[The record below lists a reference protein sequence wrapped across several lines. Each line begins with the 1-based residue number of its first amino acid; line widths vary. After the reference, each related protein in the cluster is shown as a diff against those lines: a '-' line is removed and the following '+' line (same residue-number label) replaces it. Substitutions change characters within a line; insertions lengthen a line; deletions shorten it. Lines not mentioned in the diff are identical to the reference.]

1 MNIRKDGPTP
11 NGGAYSIAY
20 YLDKDRAPTDPKDAV
35 FLIIC
40 EYDKNDNL
48 LFETTGISS
57 KKKKRGQSNEEFTD
71 IDIKG

>member
-35 FLIIC
+35 FVIIC
-40 EYDKNDNL
+40 EYDENDNL

-57 KKKKRGQSNEEFTD
+57 KKMRKGQSNE
-71 IDIKG
+71 